1 MNASAGREW
10 TRPQLLQLLASSSGV
25 LANALPTLGSANRAD
40 SVNSE
45 RIGAVDKMKSNMPMY
60 LYQFQK

>member
-1 MNASAGREW
+1 MAAASAGRER
-10 TRPQLLQLLASSSGV
+10 TRPQLLASSSGL